1 MSSDDSSILSI
12 SDVLNTEMKKLENQI
27 DDSLRATSKLDIS
40 QIIPIYHQVLN
51 VSSMTNVLKEF
62 FKNTNPQDETKNLVN
77 DAEKLI
83 SEKFNSNL
91 HPNFLAHVSDLIT
104 TSVNELQAKKN
115 SQKTETEIKSDATLY
130 DHLRELMS
138 TKEFVEQ
145 YDQGLYHD

>member
-1 MSSDDSSILSI
+1 MNSADSSILSI

-27 DDSLRATSKLDIS
+27 DDSLHATSKLDIS

-91 HPNFLAHVSDLIT
+91 HSKFLVHVSDLIDS
-104 TSVNELQAKKN
+104 SVNELQAKKN
-115 SQKTETEIKSDATLY
+115 SQKTETEIKSDAALY
-130 DHLRELMS
+130 DNLRELMS

-145 YDQGLYHD
+145 YDQVLSHD